1 MSTLSHDDKTPEQ
14 PADGDK
20 VFLRDISD
28 TGTGINDGI
37 IVATVDLLGQTIIAG
52 RGSEIKTQYEAQA
65 DTNAFTDADHTKL
78 DGISAGAEVNPV
90 QVSAG
95 EKTAGTETAERS
107 FSPQD
112 IHDMI
117 DTHAPS
123 GGGGSFSEADLENLM
138 EGKTPAAPAAADEFL
153 FRDVSATDTV
163 GVATPQQIVEA
174 AHTAMGI
181 DPQNRISTTRDP
193 NASDDGAGTNGVV
206 HIINDLWTNESTDT
220 SWICQDIST
229 GAAVWAQIDAAGGG
243 GAVDSVNSQ
252 TGVVVLDAD
261 DIDDSATTH
270 RFATAAQLTKLDGI
284 ADGAEV
290 NPAQVSAGEKTAGTE
305 TAERSFSPQD
315 IHDMID
321 THGGGAATDQVF
333 HLDFELPSGTTTQTR
348 KCTMCIPVTGTLTD
362 VRLVHNRTVGASGT
376 NYWDIQV
383 HNRTKSVDHLATA
396 HNSGVAGFSDG
407 VVMDLGTVANTSVDK
422 FDTVQVVWTAVGSP
436 TNFFGDEASLVMT
449 VTPA

>member
-52 RGSEIKTQYEAQA
+52 RGAEIKTQYEAQA
-65 DTNAFTDADHTKL
+65 DTNAFTDADHAKL
-78 DGISAGAEVNPV
+78 DGIAAGAEVNPT
-90 QVSAG
+90 QVTPA

-123 GGGGSFSEADLENLM
+123 GGGGGSFSEADLENLM

-153 FRDVSATDTV
+153 FRDVSGTDTV

-181 DPQNRISTTRDP
+181 EPQNRISTTRDP

-206 HIINDLWTNESTDT
+206 HIVNDLWTNESTDT
-220 SWICQDIST
+220 SYICQDITT
-229 GAAVWAQIDAAGGG
+229 GAAVWAQIDGGAGSGIASVVEDTTPQLGGSLDAQSNSITGVADVEMAEAADHTTAPSAGKGVWWVRNDTPCVPVFTDDAGTDHVLNASGGG
-243 GAVDSVNSQ
+243 GA
-252 TGVVVLDAD
+252 
-261 DIDDSATTH
+261 
-270 RFATAAQLTKLDGI
+270 
-284 ADGAEV
+284 
-290 NPAQVSAGEKTAGTE
+290 TE
-305 TAERSFSPQD
+305 
-315 IHDMID
+315 
-321 THGGGAATDQVF
+321 QVF
-333 HLDFELPSGTTTQTR
+333 HLIFDAPSGTTTQTR
-348 KCTMCIPVTGTLTD
+348 KCFTCIPVTGTITD
-362 VRLVHNRTVGASGT
+362 IRLNHNRTIGASGT
-376 NYWDIQV
+376 NYWEIQV
-383 HNRTKSVDHLATA
+383 HNRTKSVDHLAAAFNT
-396 HNSGVAGFSDG
+396 GVAGLTDG
-407 VVMDLGTVANTSVDK
+407 VVEDLGAVANTSVDK
-422 FDTVQVVWTAVGSP
+422 FDTIQVVWTATGTP
-436 TNFFGDEASLVMT
+436 TNFFSSPASLIVT